1 MKIFSHAV
9 VKLLLCMVCCQDVLQ
24 MKRAKNPGTCVKLK
38 FSCVLPD
45 RLSPTDDDVM
55 FTNTDLETELS

>member
-9 VKLLLCMVCCQDVLQ
+9 VKLLLYMVCCQDVLQ

-38 FSCVLPD
+38 FSFGRPD
-45 RLSPTDDDVM
+45 RLSFTDDVM

>member
-9 VKLLLCMVCCQDVLQ
+9 VKLLLCMECCQGVLQ
-24 MKRAKNPGTCVKLK
+24 MKRAKDPGTCVKWK
-38 FSCVLPD
+38 FSFVLPD
-45 RLSPTDDDVM
+45 RLSFTEDVM